1 MPGTRPIIAAP
12 PPADATSGHAAL
24 DSHHS
29 GQIQAITTVAVSLG
43 QRGRAYPTILSSASA
58 GCGAR

>member
-1 MPGTRPIIAAP
+1 MPGTRPKIAAP
-12 PPADATSGHAAL
+12 SPVDASSGHAAL

-43 QRGRAYPTILSSASA
+43 QRGRVYPTILPSASA
-58 GCGAR
+58 GCGVR